1 MEPWCPEG
9 QPIDLPPSG
18 AQELTSARRDEL
30 RLIAAQA
37 GSYKKERLHELFGEL
52 KILSPT
58 TGNVL
63 TEPFQFNLMFETK

>member
-1 MEPWCPEG
+1 M
-9 QPIDLPPSG
+9 PPSRTLHPYTS
-18 AQELTSARRDEL
+18 LTHTHSRPPPL
-30 RLIAAQA
+30 QA

-58 TGNVL
+58 SGNVL